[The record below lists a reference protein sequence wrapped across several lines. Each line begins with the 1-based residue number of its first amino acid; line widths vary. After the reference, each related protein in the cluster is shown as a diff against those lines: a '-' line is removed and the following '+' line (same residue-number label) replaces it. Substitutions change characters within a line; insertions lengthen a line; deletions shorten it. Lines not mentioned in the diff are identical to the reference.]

1 MRRQWEGL
9 PRMTGTPS
17 PHPSTRPARRH
28 SSKIEQ
34 LSLFYTPPMYP
45 GDDGT
50 GLAWF
55 LAQIFRFSL
64 QDPVRFMKADFS
76 IRKS

>member
-1 MRRQWEGL
+1 MSEALFLNPSGRRRGRSRQNKQG
-9 PRMTGTPS
+9 G
-17 PHPSTRPARRH
+17 
-28 SSKIEQ
+28 Q
-34 LSLFYTPPMYP
+34 LSLFYTPRIYP

-50 GLAWF
+50 GLDWF

-64 QDPVRFMKADFS
+64 QDPVRFMKADFT